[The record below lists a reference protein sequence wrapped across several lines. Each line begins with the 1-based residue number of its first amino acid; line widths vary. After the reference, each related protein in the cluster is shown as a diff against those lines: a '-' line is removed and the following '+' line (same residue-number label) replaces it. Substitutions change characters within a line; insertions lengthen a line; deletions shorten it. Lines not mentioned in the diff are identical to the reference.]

1 MEGRKGRVAEEG
13 NGGEE
18 WRRGMEGRKGGEER
32 RRGTEERNG
41 GEERRRGME
50 GRKGR
55 VAEAG
60 KLVGEQKLLQ
70 DHRRPDSTHRAF
82 SLSSCSYISRLIS
95 VRLSTQIKSPG
106 APLKLSE
113 IDKKDLGR
121 EADVRLTSVVYI
133 WQQPAVI

>member
-1 MEGRKGRVAEEG
+1 MEERNGTAGRKGRV
-13 NGGEE
+13 
-18 WRRGMEGRKGGEER
+18 EGRIAVATLPGGR
-32 RRGTEERNG
+32 TEASPRSE
-41 GEERRRGME
+41 
-50 GRKGR
+50 K
-55 VAEAG
+55 AQ
-60 KLVGEQKLLQ
+60 LHPPCFL
-70 DHRRPDSTHRAF
+70 SF
-82 SLSSCSYISRLIS
+82 LSSYICRLIS